1 MKEKEKLCVQNESGI
16 EYKGSKSG
24 RRRTGKGRIAGQS
37 MKKDSAATLLFK
49 LNNEN
54 FAELFNR
61 TMPFEEPL
69 SPDELQD
76 EDIKEI
82 AYIRITRE
90 DGGTSLVQYRDV
102 VKSIRNGRIFA
113 ILGIENQSEIDY
125 AMPFRI
131 LEVDFINYA
140 RQMQRIRDRHNAEW
154 RTPEG
159 NRHVPEGVSA
169 GEYLGRFLKTDRLER
184 CETLVLYW
192 GKEPWDGPM
201 KFSDLFKGDAKA
213 VCTVQLEMNLLDVC
227 RMTDEEICRYS
238 GELRAVFGF
247 RKHADDKKALR
258 SFIDTNQEFFS
269 SVSQTAVDALVELTH
284 SPELKGILTQE
295 YAAPEGGVN
304 MCKAIQ
310 GMIQDGRLE
319 GIQEGI
325 QEGIKRGRGEGEIKA
340 KKEIAVS
347 LSAMGMSV
355 EKIAEATKV
364 GIDTVKEWLSAAVK

>member
-24 RRRTGKGRIAGQS
+24 RRRTGKGRIAGQR

-61 TMPFEEPL
+61 T
-69 SPDELQD
+69 
-76 EDIKEI
+76 
-82 AYIRITRE
+82 
-90 DGGTSLVQYRDV
+90 
-102 VKSIRNGRIFA
+102 
-113 ILGIENQSEIDY
+113 
-125 AMPFRI
+125 MPFRI